1 MQPWQTLPC
10 TLVPMA
16 EPTKRRVPVDK
27 EGQPVGP
34 APKPETSGCDCPILD
49 AEDWHEVESDW
60 SDIAFIRTSL
70 PALAGVPVGYSSIG
84 AKLAEKAL
92 ALGATVPE
100 DAMLLLGEGKLRRP
114 VLLEVETAGDTA
126 GLEMPGGVAFTRL
139 LHAPFGAMKGLV
151 KETREVSKGRYGR
164 EPDNLWIWYLT
175 CTECS
180 EARDWETLFVAHYGP
195 D

>member
-1 MQPWQTLPC
+1 
-10 TLVPMA
+10 MA
-16 EPTKRRVPVDK
+16 EQSKRRVPVDK
-27 EGQPVGP
+27 EGRPVEP
-34 APKPETSGCDCPILD
+34 APKPEGPVCTCPLLD

-84 AKLAEKAL
+84 AKLAEKAA

-114 VLLEVETAGDTA
+114 VLLEVESDGDGT
-126 GLEMPGGVAFTRL
+126 GLEMPGGLAFTRL

-151 KETREVSKGRYGR
+151 KETRDMAKARYGR
-164 EPDNLWIWYLT
+164 DPDDLWVWYLT
-175 CTECS
+175 CPECS
-180 EARDWETLFVAHYGP
+180 ADRDWETLFVAHYGP
-195 D
+195 N